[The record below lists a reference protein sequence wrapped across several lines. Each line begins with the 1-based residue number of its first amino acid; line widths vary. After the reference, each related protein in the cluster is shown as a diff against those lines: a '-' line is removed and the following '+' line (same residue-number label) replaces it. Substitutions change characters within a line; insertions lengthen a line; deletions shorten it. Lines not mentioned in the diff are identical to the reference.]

1 MAEIRCPHC
10 GEAFTVDETEY
21 AQIVKQ
27 VRDAEFEKDIAERVE
42 LVRQGQAS
50 AVEADVAQAN
60 VRAQQQL
67 SNAQASLQGQLAEKD
82 ALIAKLRSE
91 VEQGKSAVDVA
102 RLSAQREAD
111 AKLAARD
118 RDLAQSR
125 QRIAELEAQAKAASQ
140 AFASEKALAVREAT
154 SEQGEKIV
162 ALKGQVTAAQLER
175 DQVEAQLRQEMT
187 EKLGYKD
194 QAIRDK
200 EDEIDRL
207 RNQRSRL
214 SVKLIGET
222 LEQHCE
228 MEFNRVRM
236 MAFPK
241 AEFHKDN
248 DVVDGTKG
256 DYVFRELDDSGLE
269 VDALG
274 GAPGVHS
281 ARYTGNLKK
290 LDKDRRDK
298 GCEYAVLVSTLEPE
312 SELYNTGIVDVSYL
326 YPKMYVI
333 RPQFFI
339 PIISI
344 LRNASLSALSY
355 KAELVEVRN
364 QNIDIT
370 HFEEQME
377 DFKTKFGRNYDLA
390 SRKFQTAIDEI
401 DKTISHLQKTK
412 EALLSSEN
420 NLRLANKKAD
430 VVRMYLPPDA
440 NCLLSCFD
448 HCIKSRNYVNV
459 IVASKHPRPQWLTM
473 EQAVKHCTQGI
484 GIWQWA
490 SNDQGAE
497 PDIVLACCGETP
509 TLETLATVTILRHYF
524 PDLKIRVV
532 NVVDLMRLQS
542 DSQHPHGLSDQNYN
556 LLFTEDKPI
565 LFAFHGYPSLI
576 HELTYRR
583 KNKNLHVRGYIEE
596 GTITTPFDM
605 RVLND
610 IDRFHL
616 VIDVV
621 QRLHSLGNRGAYLV
635 QRMNDKLVDHKQY
648 IHEVG
653 QDLPEILD
661 WKWHL
666 PQQS

>member
-50 AVEADVAQAN
+50 AVEAAVAQAN

-125 QRIAELEAQAKAASQ
+125 QRIAELEAQAKAAQQ

-256 DYVFRELDDSGLE
+256 DYVFRELDDSGVE
-269 VDALG
+269 VVSIMFDMKNEDDNSTNRKRNED
-274 GAPGVHS
+274 H
-281 ARYTGNLKK
+281 LKK

-333 RPQFFI
+333 RPQFFL
-339 PIISI
+339 PLISL
-344 LRNASLSALSY
+344 LRNAGRNAVE
-355 KAELVEVRN
+355 ARRELEEIRQ

-370 HFEEQME
+370 GFEDALE
-377 DFKTKFGRNYDLA
+377 DFKAKFGKNYETA
-390 SRKFQTAIDEI
+390 SKKFGTAIEEI
-401 DKTISHLQKTK
+401 DKTIDHLNKVK
-412 EALLSSEN
+412 ENLLSSERQ
-420 NLRLANKKAD
+420 LRIANDKAEGLTIRKLTWKNPTMKAKFAEAAAERDARGLAAGE
-430 VVRMYLPPDA
+430 DA
-440 NCLLSCFD
+440 TAGRDLAAAED
-448 HCIKSRNYVNV
+448 PV
-459 IVASKHPRPQWLTM
+459 
-473 EQAVKHCTQGI
+473 
-484 GIWQWA
+484 
-490 SNDQGAE
+490 E
-497 PDIVLACCGETP
+497 PD
-509 TLETLATVTILRHYF
+509 
-524 PDLKIRVV
+524 
-532 NVVDLMRLQS
+532 
-542 DSQHPHGLSDQNYN
+542 
-556 LLFTEDKPI
+556 
-565 LFAFHGYPSLI
+565 
-576 HELTYRR
+576 
-583 KNKNLHVRGYIEE
+583 
-596 GTITTPFDM
+596 
-605 RVLND
+605 
-610 IDRFHL
+610 
-616 VIDVV
+616 
-621 QRLHSLGNRGAYLV
+621 
-635 QRMNDKLVDHKQY
+635 
-648 IHEVG
+648 EV
-653 QDLPEILD
+653 E
-661 WKWHL
+661 
-666 PQQS
+666 

>member
-27 VRDAEFEKDIAERVE
+27 VRDAEFERDITERVE

-50 AVEADVAQAN
+50 AVEAAVAQAN

-67 SNAQASLQGQLAEKD
+67 SNARASLQGQLAEKD

-125 QRIAELEAQAKAASQ
+125 QRIAELEAQAKAASH

-162 ALKGQVTAAQLER
+162 ALEGQVTAAQLER

-256 DYVFRELDDSGLE
+256 DYVFRELDDSGVE
-269 VDALG
+269 VVSIMFDMKNEDDNSTNRKRNED
-274 GAPGVHS
+274 H
-281 ARYTGNLKK
+281 LKK

-333 RPQFFI
+333 RPQFFL
-339 PIISI
+339 PLISL
-344 LRNASLSALSY
+344 LRNAGRNAVE
-355 KAELVEVRN
+355 ARRELEEIRQ

-370 HFEEQME
+370 GFEDALE
-377 DFKTKFGRNYDLA
+377 DFKAKFGKNYETA
-390 SRKFQTAIDEI
+390 SKKFGTAIEEI
-401 DKTISHLQKTK
+401 DKTIDHLNKVK
-412 EALLSSEN
+412 ENLLSSERQ
-420 NLRLANKKAD
+420 LRIANDKAEGLTIRKLTWKNPTMKAKFAEAAAERDARGLAAGE
-430 VVRMYLPPDA
+430 DA
-440 NCLLSCFD
+440 AAGRDLAAAED
-448 HCIKSRNYVNV
+448 PV
-459 IVASKHPRPQWLTM
+459 
-473 EQAVKHCTQGI
+473 
-484 GIWQWA
+484 
-490 SNDQGAE
+490 E
-497 PDIVLACCGETP
+497 PD
-509 TLETLATVTILRHYF
+509 
-524 PDLKIRVV
+524 
-532 NVVDLMRLQS
+532 
-542 DSQHPHGLSDQNYN
+542 
-556 LLFTEDKPI
+556 
-565 LFAFHGYPSLI
+565 
-576 HELTYRR
+576 
-583 KNKNLHVRGYIEE
+583 
-596 GTITTPFDM
+596 
-605 RVLND
+605 
-610 IDRFHL
+610 
-616 VIDVV
+616 
-621 QRLHSLGNRGAYLV
+621 
-635 QRMNDKLVDHKQY
+635 
-648 IHEVG
+648 EV
-653 QDLPEILD
+653 E
-661 WKWHL
+661 
-666 PQQS
+666 

>member
-50 AVEADVAQAN
+50 AVEAAVAQAN

-67 SNAQASLQGQLAEKD
+67 SNARASLQGQLAEKD

-125 QRIAELEAQAKAASQ
+125 QRIAELEAQAKAAQQ

-162 ALKGQVTAAQLER
+162 ALEGQVTAAQLER

-200 EDEIDRL
+200 EDEIERL

-256 DYVFRELDDSGLE
+256 DYVFRELDDSGVE
-269 VDALG
+269 VVSIMFDMKNEDDNSTNRKRNED
-274 GAPGVHS
+274 H
-281 ARYTGNLKK
+281 LKK

-298 GCEYAVLVSTLEPE
+298 GCEYAVLVSTLEPD

-333 RPQFFI
+333 RPQFFL
-339 PIISI
+339 PLISL
-344 LRNASLSALSY
+344 LRNAGRNAVD
-355 KAELVEVRN
+355 ARRELEEIRQ

-370 HFEEQME
+370 GFEDALE
-377 DFKTKFGRNYDLA
+377 DFKAKFGKNYETA
-390 SRKFQTAIDEI
+390 SKKFGTAIEEI
-401 DKTISHLQKTK
+401 DKTIDHLNKVK
-412 EALLSSEN
+412 ENLLSSERQ
-420 NLRLANKKAD
+420 LRIANDKAEGLTIRKLTWKNPTMKAKFAEAAAERDARGLAAGE
-430 VVRMYLPPDA
+430 DA
-440 NCLLSCFD
+440 AAGRDLAAAED
-448 HCIKSRNYVNV
+448 PV
-459 IVASKHPRPQWLTM
+459 
-473 EQAVKHCTQGI
+473 
-484 GIWQWA
+484 
-490 SNDQGAE
+490 E
-497 PDIVLACCGETP
+497 PD
-509 TLETLATVTILRHYF
+509 
-524 PDLKIRVV
+524 
-532 NVVDLMRLQS
+532 
-542 DSQHPHGLSDQNYN
+542 
-556 LLFTEDKPI
+556 
-565 LFAFHGYPSLI
+565 
-576 HELTYRR
+576 
-583 KNKNLHVRGYIEE
+583 
-596 GTITTPFDM
+596 
-605 RVLND
+605 
-610 IDRFHL
+610 
-616 VIDVV
+616 
-621 QRLHSLGNRGAYLV
+621 
-635 QRMNDKLVDHKQY
+635 
-648 IHEVG
+648 EV
-653 QDLPEILD
+653 E
-661 WKWHL
+661 
-666 PQQS
+666 

>member
-10 GEAFTVDETEY
+10 GEVFTVDETEY

-27 VRDAEFEKDIAERVE
+27 VRDAEFERDIAERVE

-50 AVEADVAQAN
+50 AVEAAVAQAN

-67 SNAQASLQGQLAEKD
+67 SNARASLQGQLAEKD
-82 ALIAKLRSE
+82 ALIARLRSE

-125 QRIAELEAQAKAASQ
+125 QRIAELEAQAKAAQQ

-162 ALKGQVTAAQLER
+162 ALEGQVTAAQLER

-194 QAIRDK
+194 QAICDK

-256 DYVFRELDDSGLE
+256 DYVFRELDDSGVE
-269 VDALG
+269 VVSIMFDMKNEDDNSTNRKRNED
-274 GAPGVHS
+274 H
-281 ARYTGNLKK
+281 LKK

-333 RPQFFI
+333 RPQFFL
-339 PIISI
+339 PLISL
-344 LRNASLSALSY
+344 LRNAGRNAVE
-355 KAELVEVRN
+355 ARRELEEIRQ

-370 HFEEQME
+370 GFEDALE
-377 DFKTKFGRNYDLA
+377 DFKAKFGKNYETA
-390 SRKFQTAIDEI
+390 SKKFGTAIEEI
-401 DKTISHLQKTK
+401 DKTIDHLNKVK
-412 EALLSSEN
+412 ENLLSSERQ
-420 NLRLANKKAD
+420 LRIANDKAEGLTIRKLTWKNPTMKAKFAEAAAEREARGLEAGED
-430 VVRMYLPPDA
+430 VTGVDA
-440 NCLLSCFD
+440 
-448 HCIKSRNYVNV
+448 
-459 IVASKHPRPQWLTM
+459 VAADDP
-473 EQAVKHCTQGI
+473 V
-484 GIWQWA
+484 
-490 SNDQGAE
+490 E
-497 PDIVLACCGETP
+497 PD
-509 TLETLATVTILRHYF
+509 
-524 PDLKIRVV
+524 
-532 NVVDLMRLQS
+532 
-542 DSQHPHGLSDQNYN
+542 
-556 LLFTEDKPI
+556 
-565 LFAFHGYPSLI
+565 
-576 HELTYRR
+576 
-583 KNKNLHVRGYIEE
+583 
-596 GTITTPFDM
+596 
-605 RVLND
+605 
-610 IDRFHL
+610 
-616 VIDVV
+616 
-621 QRLHSLGNRGAYLV
+621 
-635 QRMNDKLVDHKQY
+635 
-648 IHEVG
+648 EV
-653 QDLPEILD
+653 E
-661 WKWHL
+661 
-666 PQQS
+666 

>member
-50 AVEADVAQAN
+50 AVEAAVAQAN

-67 SNAQASLQGQLAEKD
+67 SNARASLQGQLAEKD

-125 QRIAELEAQAKAASQ
+125 QRIAELEAQAKAASH

-162 ALKGQVTAAQLER
+162 ALEGQVTAAQLER

-256 DYVFRELDDSGLE
+256 DYVFRELDDSGVE
-269 VDALG
+269 VVSIMFDMKNEDDNSTNRKRNEDHL
-274 GAPGVHS
+274 
-281 ARYTGNLKK
+281 RK

-333 RPQFFI
+333 RPQFFL
-339 PIISI
+339 PLISL
-344 LRNASLSALSY
+344 LRNAGRNAVD
-355 KAELVEVRN
+355 ARRELEEIRQ

-370 HFEEQME
+370 GFEDALE
-377 DFKTKFGRNYDLA
+377 DFKAKFGKNYETA
-390 SRKFQTAIDEI
+390 SKKFGTAIEEI
-401 DKTISHLQKTK
+401 DKTIDHLNKVK
-412 EALLSSEN
+412 ENLLSSERQ
-420 NLRLANKKAD
+420 LRIANDKAEGLTIRKLTWKNPTMKAKFAEAAAERDARGLAAGE
-430 VVRMYLPPDA
+430 DA
-440 NCLLSCFD
+440 TAGRGHAAAED
-448 HCIKSRNYVNV
+448 PV
-459 IVASKHPRPQWLTM
+459 
-473 EQAVKHCTQGI
+473 
-484 GIWQWA
+484 
-490 SNDQGAE
+490 E
-497 PDIVLACCGETP
+497 PD
-509 TLETLATVTILRHYF
+509 
-524 PDLKIRVV
+524 
-532 NVVDLMRLQS
+532 
-542 DSQHPHGLSDQNYN
+542 
-556 LLFTEDKPI
+556 
-565 LFAFHGYPSLI
+565 
-576 HELTYRR
+576 
-583 KNKNLHVRGYIEE
+583 
-596 GTITTPFDM
+596 
-605 RVLND
+605 
-610 IDRFHL
+610 
-616 VIDVV
+616 
-621 QRLHSLGNRGAYLV
+621 
-635 QRMNDKLVDHKQY
+635 
-648 IHEVG
+648 EV
-653 QDLPEILD
+653 E
-661 WKWHL
+661 
-666 PQQS
+666 

>member
-27 VRDAEFEKDIAERVE
+27 VRDAEFERDIAERVE

-50 AVEADVAQAN
+50 AVEAAVAQAN

-125 QRIAELEAQAKAASQ
+125 QRIVALEAQAKAASQ

-200 EDEIDRL
+200 EDEIERL

-236 MAFPK
+236 MAFPN

-256 DYVFRELDDSGLE
+256 DYVFRELDDSGVE
-269 VDALG
+269 VVSIMFDMKNEDDNSTNRKRNED
-274 GAPGVHS
+274 H
-281 ARYTGNLKK
+281 LKK

-333 RPQFFI
+333 RPQFFL
-339 PIISI
+339 PLISL
-344 LRNASLSALSY
+344 LRNAGRNAVE
-355 KAELVEVRN
+355 ARRELEEIRQ

-370 HFEEQME
+370 GFEDALE
-377 DFKTKFGRNYDLA
+377 DFKAKFGKNYETA
-390 SRKFQTAIDEI
+390 SKKFGTAIEEI
-401 DKTISHLQKTK
+401 DKTIDHLNKVK
-412 EALLSSEN
+412 ENLLSSERQ
-420 NLRLANKKAD
+420 LRIANDKAEGLTIRKLTWKNPTMKAKFAEAAAERDARGLEAGED
-430 VVRMYLPPDA
+430 VTGVDA
-440 NCLLSCFD
+440 
-448 HCIKSRNYVNV
+448 
-459 IVASKHPRPQWLTM
+459 VAADDP
-473 EQAVKHCTQGI
+473 V
-484 GIWQWA
+484 
-490 SNDQGAE
+490 E
-497 PDIVLACCGETP
+497 PD
-509 TLETLATVTILRHYF
+509 
-524 PDLKIRVV
+524 
-532 NVVDLMRLQS
+532 
-542 DSQHPHGLSDQNYN
+542 
-556 LLFTEDKPI
+556 
-565 LFAFHGYPSLI
+565 
-576 HELTYRR
+576 
-583 KNKNLHVRGYIEE
+583 
-596 GTITTPFDM
+596 
-605 RVLND
+605 
-610 IDRFHL
+610 
-616 VIDVV
+616 
-621 QRLHSLGNRGAYLV
+621 
-635 QRMNDKLVDHKQY
+635 
-648 IHEVG
+648 EV
-653 QDLPEILD
+653 E
-661 WKWHL
+661 
-666 PQQS
+666 

>member
-27 VRDAEFEKDIAERVE
+27 VRDAEFERDIAERVE

-50 AVEADVAQAN
+50 AVEAAVAQAN

-67 SNAQASLQGQLAEKD
+67 SNARASLQGKLAEKD

-125 QRIAELEAQAKAASQ
+125 QRIAELEAQAKAAQQ

-256 DYVFRELDDSGLE
+256 DYVFRELDDSGVE
-269 VDALG
+269 VVSIMFDMKNEDDNSTNRKRNED
-274 GAPGVHS
+274 H
-281 ARYTGNLKK
+281 LKK

-333 RPQFFI
+333 RPQFFL
-339 PIISI
+339 PLISL
-344 LRNASLSALSY
+344 LRNAGRNAVD
-355 KAELVEVRN
+355 ARRELEEIRQ

-370 HFEEQME
+370 GFEDALE
-377 DFKTKFGRNYDLA
+377 DFKAKFGKNYETA
-390 SRKFQTAIDEI
+390 SKKFGTAIEEI
-401 DKTISHLQKTK
+401 DKTIDHLNKVK
-412 EALLSSEN
+412 ENLLSSERQ
-420 NLRLANKKAD
+420 LRIANDKAEGLTIRKLTWKNPTMKAKFAEAAAERDARGLAAGEDVTGVDAVAAD
-430 VVRMYLPPDA
+430 DPV
-440 NCLLSCFD
+440 
-448 HCIKSRNYVNV
+448 
-459 IVASKHPRPQWLTM
+459 
-473 EQAVKHCTQGI
+473 
-484 GIWQWA
+484 
-490 SNDQGAE
+490 E
-497 PDIVLACCGETP
+497 PD
-509 TLETLATVTILRHYF
+509 
-524 PDLKIRVV
+524 
-532 NVVDLMRLQS
+532 
-542 DSQHPHGLSDQNYN
+542 
-556 LLFTEDKPI
+556 
-565 LFAFHGYPSLI
+565 
-576 HELTYRR
+576 
-583 KNKNLHVRGYIEE
+583 
-596 GTITTPFDM
+596 
-605 RVLND
+605 
-610 IDRFHL
+610 
-616 VIDVV
+616 
-621 QRLHSLGNRGAYLV
+621 
-635 QRMNDKLVDHKQY
+635 
-648 IHEVG
+648 EV
-653 QDLPEILD
+653 E
-661 WKWHL
+661 
-666 PQQS
+666 

>member
-50 AVEADVAQAN
+50 AVEAAVAQAN

-67 SNAQASLQGQLAEKD
+67 SNARASLQGQLAEKD

-125 QRIAELEAQAKAASQ
+125 QRIAELEAQAKAAQQ

-162 ALKGQVTAAQLER
+162 ALEGQVTAAQLER

-200 EDEIDRL
+200 EDEIERL
-207 RNQRSRL
+207 RNQRTRL

-256 DYVFRELDDSGLE
+256 DYVFRELDDSGVE
-269 VDALG
+269 VVSIMFDMKNEDDNSTNRKRNED
-274 GAPGVHS
+274 H
-281 ARYTGNLKK
+281 LKK

-333 RPQFFI
+333 RPQFFL
-339 PIISI
+339 PLISL
-344 LRNASLSALSY
+344 LRNAGRNAVD
-355 KAELVEVRN
+355 ARRELEEIRQ

-370 HFEEQME
+370 GFEDALE
-377 DFKTKFGRNYDLA
+377 DFKAKFGKNYETA
-390 SRKFQTAIDEI
+390 SKKFGTAIEEI
-401 DKTISHLQKTK
+401 DKTIDHLNKVK
-412 EALLSSEN
+412 ENLLSSERQ
-420 NLRLANKKAD
+420 LRIANDKAEGLTIRKLTWKNPTMKAKFAEAAAERDARGFAAGEDAAAGRDLAAAED
-430 VVRMYLPPDA
+430 PV
-440 NCLLSCFD
+440 
-448 HCIKSRNYVNV
+448 
-459 IVASKHPRPQWLTM
+459 
-473 EQAVKHCTQGI
+473 
-484 GIWQWA
+484 
-490 SNDQGAE
+490 E
-497 PDIVLACCGETP
+497 PD
-509 TLETLATVTILRHYF
+509 
-524 PDLKIRVV
+524 
-532 NVVDLMRLQS
+532 
-542 DSQHPHGLSDQNYN
+542 
-556 LLFTEDKPI
+556 
-565 LFAFHGYPSLI
+565 
-576 HELTYRR
+576 
-583 KNKNLHVRGYIEE
+583 
-596 GTITTPFDM
+596 
-605 RVLND
+605 
-610 IDRFHL
+610 
-616 VIDVV
+616 
-621 QRLHSLGNRGAYLV
+621 
-635 QRMNDKLVDHKQY
+635 
-648 IHEVG
+648 EV
-653 QDLPEILD
+653 E
-661 WKWHL
+661 
-666 PQQS
+666 

>member
-50 AVEADVAQAN
+50 AVEAAVAQAN

-125 QRIAELEAQAKAASQ
+125 QHIAELEAQAKAASQ

-256 DYVFRELDDSGLE
+256 DYVFRELDDSGVE
-269 VDALG
+269 VVSIMFDMKNEDDNSTNRKRNED
-274 GAPGVHS
+274 H
-281 ARYTGNLKK
+281 LKK

-333 RPQFFI
+333 RPQFFL
-339 PIISI
+339 PLISL
-344 LRNASLSALSY
+344 LRNAGRNAVE
-355 KAELVEVRN
+355 ARRELEEIRQ

-370 HFEEQME
+370 GFEDALE
-377 DFKTKFGRNYDLA
+377 DFKAKFGKNYETA
-390 SRKFQTAIDEI
+390 SKKFGTAIEEI
-401 DKTISHLQKTK
+401 DKTIDHLNKVK
-412 EALLSSEN
+412 ENLLSSERQ
-420 NLRLANKKAD
+420 LRIANDKAEGLTIRKLTWKNPTMKAKFAEAAAERDARGLAAG
-430 VVRMYLPPDA
+430 
-440 NCLLSCFD
+440 
-448 HCIKSRNYVNV
+448 
-459 IVASKHPRPQWLTM
+459 
-473 EQAVKHCTQGI
+473 E
-484 GIWQWA
+484 
-490 SNDQGAE
+490 GAAAGRDLAAAEDPVE
-497 PDIVLACCGETP
+497 PD
-509 TLETLATVTILRHYF
+509 
-524 PDLKIRVV
+524 
-532 NVVDLMRLQS
+532 
-542 DSQHPHGLSDQNYN
+542 
-556 LLFTEDKPI
+556 
-565 LFAFHGYPSLI
+565 
-576 HELTYRR
+576 
-583 KNKNLHVRGYIEE
+583 
-596 GTITTPFDM
+596 
-605 RVLND
+605 
-610 IDRFHL
+610 
-616 VIDVV
+616 
-621 QRLHSLGNRGAYLV
+621 
-635 QRMNDKLVDHKQY
+635 
-648 IHEVG
+648 EV
-653 QDLPEILD
+653 E
-661 WKWHL
+661 
-666 PQQS
+666 

>member
-50 AVEADVAQAN
+50 AVEAAVAQAN
-60 VRAQQQL
+60 VRAQQLL
-67 SNAQASLQGQLAEKD
+67 SNARASLQGQLAEKD

-91 VEQGKSAVDVA
+91 VERGKSAVDVA

-125 QRIAELEAQAKAASQ
+125 QRIAELEAQAKAAQ
-140 AFASEKALAVREAT
+140 RAFASEKALAVREAT

-162 ALKGQVTAAQLER
+162 ALEGQVTAAQLER

-256 DYVFRELDDSGLE
+256 DYVFRELDDSGVE
-269 VDALG
+269 VVSIMFDMKNEDDNSTNRKRNED
-274 GAPGVHS
+274 H
-281 ARYTGNLKK
+281 LKK

-333 RPQFFI
+333 RPQFFL
-339 PIISI
+339 PLISL
-344 LRNASLSALSY
+344 LRNAGRNAVD
-355 KAELVEVRN
+355 ARRELEEIRQ

-370 HFEEQME
+370 GFEDALE
-377 DFKTKFGRNYDLA
+377 DFKAKFGKNYETA
-390 SRKFQTAIDEI
+390 SKKFGTAIEEI
-401 DKTISHLQKTK
+401 DKTIDHLNKVK
-412 EALLSSEN
+412 ENLLSSERQ
-420 NLRLANKKAD
+420 LRIANDKAEGLTIRKLTWKNPTMKVKFAEAAAEREARGLEAGED
-430 VVRMYLPPDA
+430 VTGVDA
-440 NCLLSCFD
+440 
-448 HCIKSRNYVNV
+448 
-459 IVASKHPRPQWLTM
+459 VAADDP
-473 EQAVKHCTQGI
+473 V
-484 GIWQWA
+484 
-490 SNDQGAE
+490 E
-497 PDIVLACCGETP
+497 PD
-509 TLETLATVTILRHYF
+509 
-524 PDLKIRVV
+524 
-532 NVVDLMRLQS
+532 
-542 DSQHPHGLSDQNYN
+542 
-556 LLFTEDKPI
+556 
-565 LFAFHGYPSLI
+565 
-576 HELTYRR
+576 
-583 KNKNLHVRGYIEE
+583 
-596 GTITTPFDM
+596 
-605 RVLND
+605 
-610 IDRFHL
+610 
-616 VIDVV
+616 
-621 QRLHSLGNRGAYLV
+621 
-635 QRMNDKLVDHKQY
+635 
-648 IHEVG
+648 EV
-653 QDLPEILD
+653 E
-661 WKWHL
+661 
-666 PQQS
+666 

>member
-50 AVEADVAQAN
+50 AVEAAVAQAN
-60 VRAQQQL
+60 VRAQQEL

-82 ALIAKLRSE
+82 ALIARLRSE
-91 VEQGKSAVDVA
+91 VEQGKGAVDVA

-125 QRIAELEAQAKAASQ
+125 QRIVELEAQAKAASQ

-162 ALKGQVTAAQLER
+162 ALEGQVTAAQLER
-175 DQVEAQLRQEMT
+175 DQVEAQLKQEMT

-200 EDEIDRL
+200 EDEIERL
-207 RNQRSRL
+207 RNQRTRL

-256 DYVFRELDDSGLE
+256 DYVFRELDDSGVE
-269 VDALG
+269 VVSIMFDMKNEDDNSTNRKRNED
-274 GAPGVHS
+274 H
-281 ARYTGNLKK
+281 LKK

-298 GCEYAVLVSTLEPE
+298 NCEYAVLVSTLEPE
-312 SELYNTGIVDVSYL
+312 SELYNAGIVDVSYL

-333 RPQFFI
+333 RPQFFL
-339 PIISI
+339 PLISL
-344 LRNASLSALSY
+344 LRNAGKNAVD
-355 KAELVEVRN
+355 ARHELQEIRQ

-370 HFEEQME
+370 GFEDALA
-377 DFKTKFGRNYDLA
+377 DFKEKFGKNYETA
-390 SRKFQTAIDEI
+390 SRKFGTAIDEI
-401 DKTISHLQKTK
+401 DKTIDHLNKVK
-412 EALLSSEN
+412 ENLLSSERQ
-420 NLRLANKKAD
+420 LRIANDKAEGLTIRKLTWKNPTMKAKFAEAEEARRARGLD
-430 VVRMYLPPDA
+430 EGDEAAAADA
-440 NCLLSCFD
+440 PEP
-448 HCIKSRNYVNV
+448 
-459 IVASKHPRPQWLTM
+459 ASDP
-473 EQAVKHCTQGI
+473 V
-484 GIWQWA
+484 
-490 SNDQGAE
+490 E
-497 PDIVLACCGETP
+497 PD
-509 TLETLATVTILRHYF
+509 
-524 PDLKIRVV
+524 
-532 NVVDLMRLQS
+532 
-542 DSQHPHGLSDQNYN
+542 
-556 LLFTEDKPI
+556 
-565 LFAFHGYPSLI
+565 
-576 HELTYRR
+576 
-583 KNKNLHVRGYIEE
+583 
-596 GTITTPFDM
+596 
-605 RVLND
+605 
-610 IDRFHL
+610 
-616 VIDVV
+616 
-621 QRLHSLGNRGAYLV
+621 
-635 QRMNDKLVDHKQY
+635 
-648 IHEVG
+648 EV
-653 QDLPEILD
+653 E
-661 WKWHL
+661 
-666 PQQS
+666 

>member
-27 VRDAEFEKDIAERVE
+27 VRDAEFERDIAERVE

-50 AVEADVAQAN
+50 AVEAAVAQAN

-125 QRIAELEAQAKAASQ
+125 QRIAELEAQAKAAQQ

-162 ALKGQVTAAQLER
+162 ALEGQVTAAQLER

-200 EDEIDRL
+200 EDEIERL

-228 MEFNRVRM
+228 TEFNRVRM

-256 DYVFRELDDSGLE
+256 DYVFRELDDSGVE
-269 VDALG
+269 VVSIMFDMKNEDDNSTNRKRNED
-274 GAPGVHS
+274 H
-281 ARYTGNLKK
+281 LKK

-333 RPQFFI
+333 RPQFFL
-339 PIISI
+339 PLISL
-344 LRNASLSALSY
+344 LRNAGRNAVE
-355 KAELVEVRN
+355 ARRELEEIRQ

-370 HFEEQME
+370 GFEDALE
-377 DFKTKFGRNYDLA
+377 DFKAKFGKNYETA
-390 SRKFQTAIDEI
+390 SKKFGTAIEEI
-401 DKTISHLQKTK
+401 DKTIDHLNKVK
-412 EALLSSEN
+412 ENLLSSERQ
-420 NLRLANKKAD
+420 LRIANDKAEGLTIRKLTWKNPTMKAKFAEAAAEREARGLEAGED
-430 VVRMYLPPDA
+430 VTGVDA
-440 NCLLSCFD
+440 
-448 HCIKSRNYVNV
+448 
-459 IVASKHPRPQWLTM
+459 VAADDP
-473 EQAVKHCTQGI
+473 V
-484 GIWQWA
+484 
-490 SNDQGAE
+490 E
-497 PDIVLACCGETP
+497 PD
-509 TLETLATVTILRHYF
+509 
-524 PDLKIRVV
+524 
-532 NVVDLMRLQS
+532 
-542 DSQHPHGLSDQNYN
+542 
-556 LLFTEDKPI
+556 
-565 LFAFHGYPSLI
+565 
-576 HELTYRR
+576 
-583 KNKNLHVRGYIEE
+583 
-596 GTITTPFDM
+596 
-605 RVLND
+605 
-610 IDRFHL
+610 
-616 VIDVV
+616 
-621 QRLHSLGNRGAYLV
+621 
-635 QRMNDKLVDHKQY
+635 
-648 IHEVG
+648 EV
-653 QDLPEILD
+653 E
-661 WKWHL
+661 
-666 PQQS
+666 

>member
-27 VRDAEFEKDIAERVE
+27 VRDAEFERDIAERVE
-42 LVRQGQAS
+42 LVRQSQAS
-50 AVEADVAQAN
+50 AVEAAVAQAN

-67 SNAQASLQGQLAEKD
+67 SNARASLQGQLAEKD

-125 QRIAELEAQAKAASQ
+125 QRIAELEAQAKAAQQ

-162 ALKGQVTAAQLER
+162 ALEGQVTAAQLER

-200 EDEIDRL
+200 EDEIERL
-207 RNQRSRL
+207 RNQRTRL

-256 DYVFRELDDSGLE
+256 DYVFRELDDSGVE
-269 VDALG
+269 VVSIMFDMKNEDDNSTNRKRNED
-274 GAPGVHS
+274 H
-281 ARYTGNLKK
+281 LKK

-333 RPQFFI
+333 RPQFFL
-339 PIISI
+339 PLISL
-344 LRNASLSALSY
+344 LRNAGRNAVD
-355 KAELVEVRN
+355 ARRELEEIRQ

-370 HFEEQME
+370 GFEDALE
-377 DFKTKFGRNYDLA
+377 DFKAKFGKNYETA
-390 SRKFQTAIDEI
+390 SKKFGTAIEEI
-401 DKTISHLQKTK
+401 DKTIDHLNKVK
-412 EALLSSEN
+412 ENLLSSERQ
-420 NLRLANKKAD
+420 LRIANDKAEGLTIRKLTWKNPTMKVKFAEAAAEREARGLEAGED
-430 VVRMYLPPDA
+430 VTGVDA
-440 NCLLSCFD
+440 MAAD
-448 HCIKSRNYVNV
+448 DPV
-459 IVASKHPRPQWLTM
+459 
-473 EQAVKHCTQGI
+473 
-484 GIWQWA
+484 
-490 SNDQGAE
+490 E
-497 PDIVLACCGETP
+497 PD
-509 TLETLATVTILRHYF
+509 
-524 PDLKIRVV
+524 
-532 NVVDLMRLQS
+532 
-542 DSQHPHGLSDQNYN
+542 
-556 LLFTEDKPI
+556 
-565 LFAFHGYPSLI
+565 
-576 HELTYRR
+576 
-583 KNKNLHVRGYIEE
+583 
-596 GTITTPFDM
+596 
-605 RVLND
+605 
-610 IDRFHL
+610 
-616 VIDVV
+616 
-621 QRLHSLGNRGAYLV
+621 
-635 QRMNDKLVDHKQY
+635 
-648 IHEVG
+648 EV
-653 QDLPEILD
+653 E
-661 WKWHL
+661 
-666 PQQS
+666 

>member
-50 AVEADVAQAN
+50 AVEAAVAQAN

-67 SNAQASLQGQLAEKD
+67 SNARANLQGQLAEKD

-125 QRIAELEAQAKAASQ
+125 QRIAELEAQTKAASQ

-248 DVVDGTKG
+248 DVVAGTKG
-256 DYVFRELDDSGLE
+256 DYVFRELDDSGVE
-269 VDALG
+269 VVSIMFDMKNEDDNSTNRKRNED
-274 GAPGVHS
+274 H
-281 ARYTGNLKK
+281 LKK

-333 RPQFFI
+333 RPQFFL
-339 PIISI
+339 PLISL
-344 LRNASLSALSY
+344 LRNAGRNAVE
-355 KAELVEVRN
+355 ARRELEEIRQ

-370 HFEEQME
+370 GFEDALE
-377 DFKTKFGRNYDLA
+377 DFKAKFGKNYETA
-390 SRKFQTAIDEI
+390 SKKFGTAIEEI
-401 DKTISHLQKTK
+401 DKTIDHLNKVK
-412 EALLSSEN
+412 ENLLSSERQ
-420 NLRLANKKAD
+420 LRIANDKAEGLTIRKLTWKNPTMKAKFAEAAAERGARGLAAGE
-430 VVRMYLPPDA
+430 DA
-440 NCLLSCFD
+440 AAGRDLAAAED
-448 HCIKSRNYVNV
+448 PV
-459 IVASKHPRPQWLTM
+459 
-473 EQAVKHCTQGI
+473 
-484 GIWQWA
+484 
-490 SNDQGAE
+490 E
-497 PDIVLACCGETP
+497 PD
-509 TLETLATVTILRHYF
+509 
-524 PDLKIRVV
+524 
-532 NVVDLMRLQS
+532 
-542 DSQHPHGLSDQNYN
+542 
-556 LLFTEDKPI
+556 
-565 LFAFHGYPSLI
+565 
-576 HELTYRR
+576 
-583 KNKNLHVRGYIEE
+583 
-596 GTITTPFDM
+596 
-605 RVLND
+605 
-610 IDRFHL
+610 
-616 VIDVV
+616 
-621 QRLHSLGNRGAYLV
+621 
-635 QRMNDKLVDHKQY
+635 
-648 IHEVG
+648 EV
-653 QDLPEILD
+653 E
-661 WKWHL
+661 
-666 PQQS
+666 

>member
-50 AVEADVAQAN
+50 AVEAAVAQAN

-67 SNAQASLQGQLAEKD
+67 SNARASLQGQLAEKD

-91 VEQGKSAVDVA
+91 VERGKSAVDVA

-125 QRIAELEAQAKAASQ
+125 QRIAELEAQAKAAQQ

-162 ALKGQVTAAQLER
+162 ALEGQVTAAQLER

-256 DYVFRELDDSGLE
+256 DYVFRELDDSGVE
-269 VDALG
+269 VVSIMFDMKNEDDNSTNRKRNED
-274 GAPGVHS
+274 H
-281 ARYTGNLKK
+281 LKK

-333 RPQFFI
+333 RPQFFL
-339 PIISI
+339 PLISL
-344 LRNASLSALSY
+344 LRNAGRNAVD
-355 KAELVEVRN
+355 ARRELEEIRQ

-370 HFEEQME
+370 GFEDALE
-377 DFKTKFGRNYDLA
+377 DFKAKFGKNYETA
-390 SRKFQTAIDEI
+390 SQKFGTAIEEI
-401 DKTISHLQKTK
+401 DKTIDHLNKVK
-412 EALLSSEN
+412 ENLLSSERQ
-420 NLRLANKKAD
+420 LRIANDKAEGLTIRKLTWKNPTMKVKFAEAAAEREARGLEAGED
-430 VVRMYLPPDA
+430 VTGVDA
-440 NCLLSCFD
+440 
-448 HCIKSRNYVNV
+448 
-459 IVASKHPRPQWLTM
+459 VAADDP
-473 EQAVKHCTQGI
+473 V
-484 GIWQWA
+484 
-490 SNDQGAE
+490 E
-497 PDIVLACCGETP
+497 PD
-509 TLETLATVTILRHYF
+509 
-524 PDLKIRVV
+524 
-532 NVVDLMRLQS
+532 
-542 DSQHPHGLSDQNYN
+542 
-556 LLFTEDKPI
+556 
-565 LFAFHGYPSLI
+565 
-576 HELTYRR
+576 
-583 KNKNLHVRGYIEE
+583 
-596 GTITTPFDM
+596 
-605 RVLND
+605 
-610 IDRFHL
+610 
-616 VIDVV
+616 
-621 QRLHSLGNRGAYLV
+621 
-635 QRMNDKLVDHKQY
+635 
-648 IHEVG
+648 EV
-653 QDLPEILD
+653 E
-661 WKWHL
+661 
-666 PQQS
+666 

>member
-50 AVEADVAQAN
+50 AVEAAVAQAN

-67 SNAQASLQGQLAEKD
+67 SNARASLQGQLAEKD

-91 VEQGKSAVDVA
+91 VERGKSAVDVA

-125 QRIAELEAQAKAASQ
+125 QRIAELEAQAKAAQQ

-162 ALKGQVTAAQLER
+162 ALEGQVTAAQLER

-256 DYVFRELDDSGLE
+256 DYVFRELDDSGVE
-269 VDALG
+269 VVSIMFDMKNEDDNSTNRKRNED
-274 GAPGVHS
+274 H
-281 ARYTGNLKK
+281 LKK

-333 RPQFFI
+333 RPQFFL
-339 PIISI
+339 PLISL
-344 LRNASLSALSY
+344 LRNAGRNAVD
-355 KAELVEVRN
+355 ARRELEEIRQ

-370 HFEEQME
+370 GFEDALE
-377 DFKTKFGRNYDLA
+377 DFKAKFGKNYETA
-390 SRKFQTAIDEI
+390 SKKFGTAIEEI
-401 DKTISHLQKTK
+401 DKTIDHLNKVK
-412 EALLSSEN
+412 ENLLSSERQ
-420 NLRLANKKAD
+420 LRIANDKAEGLTIRKLTWKNPTMKAKFAEAAAERDARGLEAGED
-430 VVRMYLPPDA
+430 VTGVDA
-440 NCLLSCFD
+440 
-448 HCIKSRNYVNV
+448 
-459 IVASKHPRPQWLTM
+459 VAADDP
-473 EQAVKHCTQGI
+473 V
-484 GIWQWA
+484 
-490 SNDQGAE
+490 E
-497 PDIVLACCGETP
+497 PD
-509 TLETLATVTILRHYF
+509 
-524 PDLKIRVV
+524 
-532 NVVDLMRLQS
+532 
-542 DSQHPHGLSDQNYN
+542 
-556 LLFTEDKPI
+556 
-565 LFAFHGYPSLI
+565 
-576 HELTYRR
+576 
-583 KNKNLHVRGYIEE
+583 
-596 GTITTPFDM
+596 
-605 RVLND
+605 
-610 IDRFHL
+610 
-616 VIDVV
+616 
-621 QRLHSLGNRGAYLV
+621 
-635 QRMNDKLVDHKQY
+635 
-648 IHEVG
+648 EV
-653 QDLPEILD
+653 E
-661 WKWHL
+661 
-666 PQQS
+666 